1 MRELTAT
8 MKFCLDEPS
17 CLGFCS
23 STIMANWKRNSHT
36 ERERERERG
45 IKFKVL
51 TNRLY
56 FAPKCL
62 PPVISV
68 VQVLYTY

>member
-23 STIMANWKRNSHT
+23 STIMANWKRNSHA
-36 ERERERERG
+36 ERERERERE
-45 IKFKVL
+45 
-51 TNRLY
+51 RD
-56 FAPKCL
+56 
-62 PPVISV
+62 
-68 VQVLYTY
+68 